1 MELLGSNALSWLL
14 FAGFELSTKWT
25 IIILVAVMLIV
36 GMLDGVIFSK
46 KRKEEQ
52 KEFFIY
58 DEEENEDSDET
69 APLNFEQ
76 TEIEQSEENKE
87 E

>member
-1 MELLGSNALSWLL
+1 MFALISVYNLLL
-14 FAGFELSTKWT
+14 AGFELSTKWT

-58 DEEENEDSDET
+58 DEEENEDGNKNT
-69 APLNFEQ
+69 PLNFEQ

>member
-1 MELLGSNALSWLL
+1 MFALISVYNLLL
-14 FAGFELSTKWT
+14 AGFELSTKWT

-58 DEEENEDSDET
+58 DEEENEDSNET

>member
-1 MELLGSNALSWLL
+1 MFALISVYNLLL
-14 FAGFELSTKWT
+14 AGFELSTKWT

-58 DEEENEDSDET
+58 DEENEDGNENT
-69 APLNFEQ
+69 PLNFEQ

>member
-1 MELLGSNALSWLL
+1 
-14 FAGFELSTKWT
+14 
-25 IIILVAVMLIV
+25 MLIV